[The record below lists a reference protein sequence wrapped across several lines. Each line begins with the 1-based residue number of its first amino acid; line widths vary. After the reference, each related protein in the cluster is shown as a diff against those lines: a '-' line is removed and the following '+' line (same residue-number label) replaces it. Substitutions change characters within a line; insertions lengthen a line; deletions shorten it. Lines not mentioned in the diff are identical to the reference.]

1 MITIFDLNLA
11 LSNYL
16 FKIINQFIAR
26 LIALVVS
33 HIPVMI
39 NEKYFVGNRLIEARN
54 EIAAEKKHNI
64 ASTCPAHHDSADASN
79 GESPFQA

>member
-1 MITIFDLNLA
+1 MITIFDLKLA
-11 LSNYL
+11 LYNYL
-16 FKIINQFIAR
+16 LKIINYSIAH

-39 NEKYFVGNRLIEARN
+39 NEKYLVGNRLTVARRKSQQKN
-54 EIAAEKKHNI
+54 HNI

-79 GESPFQA
+79 VESPFQA